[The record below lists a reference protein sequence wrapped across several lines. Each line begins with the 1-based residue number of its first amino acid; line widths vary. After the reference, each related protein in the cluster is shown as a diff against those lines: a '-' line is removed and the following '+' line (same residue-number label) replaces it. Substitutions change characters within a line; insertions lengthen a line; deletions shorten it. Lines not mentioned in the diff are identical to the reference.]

1 VTRASWA
8 GLLVFVLAIIS
19 AYVWRDTL
27 FVNTYQVNVNI
38 RTVTQTAAVRREVAA
53 ARAFVVQ
60 RLASSVFALSY
71 KDYGL
76 DVTPEVDANG
86 VPTQRTIGL
95 ENISYRGLDRN
106 ALAQIAAMLGATY
119 DLRTDES
126 GRVDYDRNTQ
136 IVVAG
141 PFLLFGP
148 TDGAFLLEVALLVF
162 AFGALEIR
170 RRDPLAYP
178 SGLHPIVVFLE
189 IALIGSIGV
198 TLIALRQHSVHPTPL
213 GYVVIFLLANVALVR
228 WLWVSRAKWSGHLRA
243 NYCGIIVALAAVDLM
258 NGLTFLAK

>member
-1 VTRASWA
+1 VARASWA
-8 GLLVFVLAIIS
+8 GLLVFVLAVIW

-38 RTVTQTAAVRREVAA
+38 RTVTQSAAVRREVAA
-53 ARAFVVQ
+53 ARAFVMQ
-60 RLASSVFALSY
+60 RLASSSFALSY
-71 KDYGL
+71 KDDGVDL
-76 DVTPEVDANG
+76 SPEVDANG
-86 VPTQRTIGL
+86 VRTQRTIGL
-95 ENISYRGLDRN
+95 EKISYRSLDRN
-106 ALAQIAAMLGATY
+106 ALAQIPATLGATY
-119 DLRTDES
+119 DLRVDQS
-126 GRVDYDRNTQ
+126 GRVDYDGNTQ
-136 IVVAG
+136 IVIVG

-148 TDGAFLLEVALLVF
+148 TDAAFLLEVALLVF

-170 RRDPLAYP
+170 RGDPSAYP

-189 IALIGSIGV
+189 IALIASIGV

-228 WLWVSRAKWSGHLRA
+228 WLWISRAKWSGRLRA
-243 NYCGIIVALAAVDLM
+243 NYCFIIVALAAVDFM